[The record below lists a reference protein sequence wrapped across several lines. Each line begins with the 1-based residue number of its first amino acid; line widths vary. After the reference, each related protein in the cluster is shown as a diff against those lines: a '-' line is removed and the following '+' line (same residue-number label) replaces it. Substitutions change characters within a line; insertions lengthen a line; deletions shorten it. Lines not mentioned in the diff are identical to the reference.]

1 MEKGIATRS
10 KLLNDAFKLFS
21 EKSYE
26 KVSFSELEKASH
38 ISRGS
43 MVYYFKN
50 KEGLFLEML
59 KTMIFNKSSVKSVPT
74 AYRQSL
80 LSFYNYFIEMIERD
94 RQSLND
100 MGIININK
108 AMCNIEMSA
117 LSNIPSFE
125 DEALKW
131 YDIENNIW
139 CEVIRHAIEIKEI
152 STSANASVLAHLFE
166 KIYLGNSFIGVFSLS
181 GIDLREMKKD
191 FDYLYELIKL

>member
-1 MEKGIATRS
+1 
-10 KLLNDAFKLFS
+10 
-21 EKSYE
+21 
-26 KVSFSELEKASH
+26 
-38 ISRGS
+38 

-117 LSNIPSFE
+117 LSNIPSFK
-125 DEALKW
+125 DKALKW

>member
-117 LSNIPSFE
+117 LLNIPSFK

>member
-1 MEKGIATRS
+1 
-10 KLLNDAFKLFS
+10 
-21 EKSYE
+21 
-26 KVSFSELEKASH
+26 
-38 ISRGS
+38 

-94 RQSLND
+94 RQILND

-108 AMCNIEMSA
+108 AICNIEMSA
-117 LSNIPSFE
+117 LSNIPSFK

>member
-59 KTMIFNKSSVKSVPT
+59 KTMIFNKSSVRSVPT

-117 LSNIPSFE
+117 LLNIPSFK